1 MLDTSL
7 IHVNRGLV
15 SAVTAGRR
23 SDAIAAIWGVILCLI
38 CPLHIQWILESDAC
52 CICACSSPLFD
63 IEFWLFES
71 ESNGPQSRFTEERIP
86 RSNQQESDLWMPS
99 SWFNHFFDGLSHLP
113 FKYEQHQKCCIT
125 LMHRLALL
133 FYPPFF
139 YLSFLYVFIYKLKC
153 TTHPSSRV
161 LFLSDIL
168 NIKEFSV
175 IGCMAYTLSNR
186 SNVLFSAQYGDCVTG
201 IV

>member
-1 MLDTSL
+1 MPNLSL
-7 IHVNRGLV
+7 THTMNTRE
-15 SAVTAGRR
+15 RR
-23 SDAIAAIWGVILCLI
+23 
-38 CPLHIQWILESDAC
+38 C

-86 RSNQQESDLWMPS
+86 RSIQQESDLWMPS
-99 SWFNHFFDGLSHLP
+99 SLFNHYSDGLSHLP

-161 LFLSDIL
+161 LFLSNTL

>member
-1 MLDTSL
+1 MPNLSL
-7 IHVNRGLV
+7 THTMKTRE
-15 SAVTAGRR
+15 RR
-23 SDAIAAIWGVILCLI
+23 
-38 CPLHIQWILESDAC
+38 C
-52 CICACSSPLFD
+52 CISALVRAHFSILNSGSLS
-63 IEFWLFES
+63 LKA
-71 ESNGPQSRFTEERIP
+71 RLTEERIP
-86 RSNQQESDLWMPS
+86 RSNKQESDLWMPS
-99 SWFNHFFDGLSHLP
+99 SLLNHYSDGLSHLP

-125 LMHRLALL
+125 LMHRIALL

-161 LFLSDIL
+161 LFLSNTL

>member
-1 MLDTSL
+1 
-7 IHVNRGLV
+7 
-15 SAVTAGRR
+15 
-23 SDAIAAIWGVILCLI
+23 
-38 CPLHIQWILESDAC
+38 
-52 CICACSSPLFD
+52 
-63 IEFWLFES
+63 
-71 ESNGPQSRFTEERIP
+71 
-86 RSNQQESDLWMPS
+86 
-99 SWFNHFFDGLSHLP
+99 
-113 FKYEQHQKCCIT
+113 
-125 LMHRLALL
+125 MHRLALL

-161 LFLSDIL
+161 LFLSNIL

>member
-1 MLDTSL
+1 
-7 IHVNRGLV
+7 
-15 SAVTAGRR
+15 
-23 SDAIAAIWGVILCLI
+23 
-38 CPLHIQWILESDAC
+38 
-52 CICACSSPLFD
+52 
-63 IEFWLFES
+63 
-71 ESNGPQSRFTEERIP
+71 
-86 RSNQQESDLWMPS
+86 
-99 SWFNHFFDGLSHLP
+99 
-113 FKYEQHQKCCIT
+113 
-125 LMHRLALL
+125 MHRLALL

-175 IGCMAYTLSNR
+175 IGCMAYTLSNT